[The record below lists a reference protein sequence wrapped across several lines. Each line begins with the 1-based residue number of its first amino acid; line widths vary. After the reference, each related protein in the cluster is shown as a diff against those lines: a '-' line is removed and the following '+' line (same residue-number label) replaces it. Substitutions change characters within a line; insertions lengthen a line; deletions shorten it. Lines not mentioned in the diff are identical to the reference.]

1 MREEETGEVK
11 FVSTNILTF
20 LYIKNRMN
28 QSERNG
34 TTFHS
39 FQEKISVSI
48 SLSKFPVMDKK

>member
-1 MREEETGEVK
+1 MKLNRFDEY
-11 FVSTNILTF
+11 FNVSIYITF
-20 LYIKNRMN
+20 LYRMN